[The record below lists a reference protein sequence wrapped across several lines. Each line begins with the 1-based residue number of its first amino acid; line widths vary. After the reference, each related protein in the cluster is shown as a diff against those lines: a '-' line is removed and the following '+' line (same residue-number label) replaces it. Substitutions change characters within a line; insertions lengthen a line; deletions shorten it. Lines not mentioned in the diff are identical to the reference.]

1 MGGGETHGFTL
12 LSVTDGMF
20 LVLREANRKVST
32 WRCCMNSA
40 VFLRTAEARCYLGRG
55 SLLCSGQGC
64 RSCRRCRRATG
75 PPSSRTWARLVPTSP
90 RWTLGHTHKRTHTYR
105 TLQLWRFETPKH
117 HKWPTTAGGTFNCH
131 LQNFKVHQHVRVT
144 IATTFTLKVGV
155 SVYYHTFDNKNIIQI
170 ALLLSLSFFFRPL
183 GQECHNQFNSERKWR
198 TDAFPVNSFV
208 CLTPP
213 SHLQFG
219 PHKALS

>member
-1 MGGGETHGFTL
+1 MGWGEHTHTHGFTL

-90 RWTLGHTHKRTHTYR
+90 RWTLGHTHKRTHTHIVRYSSDALKR
-105 TLQLWRFETPKH
+105 QNTTNDRQLQEEL
-117 HKWPTTAGGTFNCH
+117 
-131 LQNFKVHQHVRVT
+131 L
-144 IATTFTLKVGV
+144 IATYKTSKYTSMSG
-155 SVYYHTFDNKNIIQI
+155 
-170 ALLLSLSFFFRPL
+170 LL
-183 GQECHNQFNSERKWR
+183 
-198 TDAFPVNSFV
+198 
-208 CLTPP
+208 
-213 SHLQFG
+213 
-219 PHKALS
+219 